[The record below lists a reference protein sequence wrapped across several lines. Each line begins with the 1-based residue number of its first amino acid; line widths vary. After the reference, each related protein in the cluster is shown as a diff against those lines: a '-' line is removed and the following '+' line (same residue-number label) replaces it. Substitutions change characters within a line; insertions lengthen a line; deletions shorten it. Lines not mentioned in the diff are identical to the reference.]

1 MAMLSEILE
10 ENKSERLSDKSKS
23 DKRQPSDQ
31 SDSSSKKQKDRIKP
45 RFNDLDDVQVVD
57 PSIKPV
63 RDNMEES
70 KSLRYRQSINQEN
83 ESSIQETGPKQSIGA
98 ANYNRF

>member
-1 MAMLSEILE
+1 MRRSDKDARVKDKGAPQRPMAMLSEILE

-31 SDSSSKKQKDRIKP
+31 SDSSSKKQKDQVKP

-57 PSIKPV
+57 PSIKPM

-70 KSLRYRQSINQEN
+70 K
-83 ESSIQETGPKQSIGA
+83 
-98 ANYNRF
+98 